1 MQDNKNLNSKNID
14 SLKNVDSGAADNSAA
29 LDEIKKNT
37 HSLAN
42 DTAENDTAD
51 KAAESAAEGK
61 PDSVNTVENKTV
73 ENMPA
78 EAKSADRAA
87 ENKPANSKPAAL
99 NSEYPSGAPKT
110 SEPKKSKKGL
120 IIAYSVCFG
129 IELAFAALIAY
140 SKGVFAGELSGSGLF
155 GALSDSFFVP
165 GVLFAGFGVL
175 LKVAEG
181 GFFDGISFGLKRAVL
196 SFIPGARIKKEE
208 NYAQYK
214 ERKEKNRRHA
224 KMASVLISGI
234 VFIVIAAVF
243 LIFY

>member
-1 MQDNKNLNSKNID
+1 MQDNNNLNSKNID
-14 SLKNVDSGAADNSAA
+14 SGAADISAA
-29 LDEIKKNT
+29 FDEIGKKSTLTNN
-37 HSLAN
+37 A
-42 DTAENDTAD
+42 AEN
-51 KAAESAAEGK
+51 
-61 PDSVNTVENKTV
+61 
-73 ENMPA
+73 
-78 EAKSADRAA
+78 EAADRAA
-87 ENKPANSKPAAL
+87 ENKTANSKPAAL
-99 NSEYPSGAPKT
+99 NSEYPSGAPKI
-110 SEPKKSKKGL
+110 SKPKKSKKGL

-129 IELAFAALIAY
+129 IELVFAAIIAY
-140 SKGVFAGELSGSGLF
+140 SKGVFSGELSSSGLF
-155 GALSDSFFVP
+155 GALSDAFFVP